1 MTLNRE
7 NRPHKCERKEFFLDE
22 IILLREDNMSIINF
36 IHRSPEPPKVEMQ
49 GTAGQSI
56 TPQLISE
63 EVSGVNDEFNQY
75 MEYYMD
81 MIRMK
86 SKGNVLI
93 VEDDEFCLY
102 IIENAVKEY
111 SRDISIITCAS
122 VEAAVEILK
131 QSPYDLV
138 ISDYYLEGNGN
149 GLDLCHHIATEYPKT
164 KCLMMSSMNFP
175 QYQAVVSKAEAS
187 AQTSPEFMEKPIK
200 PSLIKKYLTS
210 FFEDLN
216 T

>member
-1 MTLNRE
+1 MS
-7 NRPHKCERKEFFLDE
+7 FL
-22 IILLREDNMSIINF
+22 NF
-36 IHRSPEPPKVEMQ
+36 IHKSPEPTSANEQ
-49 GTAGQSI
+49 GTAGNSGA
-56 TPQLISE
+56 PQLISE

-93 VEDDEFCLY
+93 VEDDEFCRF

-111 SRDISIITCAS
+111 SREISITTCAS
-122 VEAAVEILK
+122 VENAVEILK
-131 QSPYDLV
+131 SKPYDLV
-138 ISDYYLEGNGN
+138 ISDYYLEGSGN
-149 GLDLCHHIATEYPKT
+149 GLDLCHHVGTFYPKT

-175 QYQAVVSKAEAS
+175 QYKEVVSKAGA
-187 AQTSPEFMEKPIK
+187 SPEFMEKPIK

-210 FFEDLN
+210 FFQDLN
-216 T
+216 P